1 MIFDNLTTHVRIIT
15 RVGYLDKFLAV
26 VVETRLETYPQVHRV
41 LISMPYH
48 LPKSY
53 TGNYPALDKILV
65 SGAGEVITLRRQIL
79 DVLHTKGRDV
89 K

>member
-26 VVETRLETYPQVHRV
+26 VVETFPQVHRV

-48 LPKSY
+48 LPNSY

-79 DVLHTKGRDV
+79 DVFAHQR
-89 K
+89 

>member
-1 MIFDNLTTHVRIIT
+1 MIFDNLISQVNIIT
-15 RVGYLDKFLAV
+15 RVAYPDKFLAV
-26 VVETRLETYPQVHRV
+26 VVETYPQVHRV
-41 LISMPYH
+41 SISMPYR

-53 TGNYPALDKILV
+53 TGNFPALNKILV

>member
-1 MIFDNLTTHVRIIT
+1 MIT
-15 RVGYLDKFLAV
+15 RGGYLDKFLAV
-26 VVETRLETYPQVHRV
+26 VVETYPQVHR
-41 LISMPYH
+41 LSISMPYR

-53 TGNYPALDKILV
+53 TGNFPAFDKILV

-79 DVLHTKGRDV
+79 DVLHTKGSDV

>member
-1 MIFDNLTTHVRIIT
+1 MIFDNLTSQVKIIT
-15 RVGYLDKFLAV
+15 RVGYLDKVLAV
-26 VVETRLETYPQVHRV
+26 VVETYLQVHRV

-48 LPKSY
+48 LRKSY
-53 TGNYPALDKILV
+53 TGNFPALNKILV
-65 SGAGEVITLRRQIL
+65 SGAGEVITLRRRIR

>member
-1 MIFDNLTTHVRIIT
+1 MIFDSLTTHVRIIL

-26 VVETRLETYPQVHRV
+26 VVETYPQVHRV
-41 LISMPYH
+41 SISMLYR

-53 TGNYPALDKILV
+53 TGNFPNLDKILV

-79 DVLHTKGRDV
+79 DVLHTKGKDV

>member
-26 VVETRLETYPQVHRV
+26 VVETYPQVHRV
-41 LISMPYH
+41 SISMPYR

-53 TGNYPALDKILV
+53 TGNFPALDKILV